1 MRIESMFNAMVLTR
15 KGQDTHVQR
24 RVEGHRRVAVGIIFM
39 LSQGPLEAGQDGSR
53 ASSGDTRG

>member
-1 MRIESMFNAMVLTR
+1 MFNAMVLTR